1 MDLAQQHRELRNQYF
16 EALVAAV
23 LPLKAG
29 PDLELTLEVLIEAAQ
44 MLREH
49 LEKELDEI
57 RLEQVE

>member
-1 MDLAQQHRELRNQYF
+1 MDLSQQHSALRNRYF

-29 PDLELTLEVLIEAAQ
+29 PDPELTLEVLIEAAG
-44 MLREH
+44 MLKEH